1 MNLIIAII
9 KPFKLKEV
17 RRKLLLTGIQGITVS
32 EVTGFGRQRGH
43 TEVHKGVGYGLKQI
57 PKAKIEIAAESFAVN
72 EIVRIIQRVAHTN
85 EIGDGMIFVLNLEN
99 VIRVRTGEIG
109 RMALK

>member
-9 KPFKLKEV
+9 KPFKLEEV
-17 RRKLLLTGIQGITVS
+17 RQNLLLAGIQGITVS

-43 TEVHKGVGYGLKQI
+43 TTLYQGVEYEIKQI
-57 PKAKIEIAAESFAVN
+57 PKAKIEIAAESSATN
-72 EIVRIIQRVAHTN
+72 EIISIIQKSAFTN
-85 EIGDGMIFVLNLEN
+85 EIGDGMIFVSSLEN
-99 VIRVRTGEIG
+99 VVRVRTGEMG

>member
-17 RRKLLLTGIQGITVS
+17 RKKLLLVGVQGITVS

-43 TEVHKGVGYGLKQI
+43 TEVHEGVVSELKQI
-57 PKAKIEIAAESFAVN
+57 PKAKIEIAVESFAVN
-72 EIVRIIQRVAHTN
+72 EIVRIIEKAAHTN
-85 EIGDGMIFVLNLEN
+85 EIGDGMIFVSNLEN
-99 VIRVRTGEIG
+99 VIRVRTRETGL
-109 RMALK
+109 MALK